1 MSAKQTPE
9 QRYLTIRNITLIG
22 VIGNILLSFIK
33 LVFGWLGNSQALIA
47 DGIHSL
53 SDLISDAVVIVA
65 AKWST
70 EQADDEHPYG
80 HGRIETLA
88 AVIVGGI
95 LIFVAILMLFDAAQR
110 LWEAEYLFIPT
121 MLSLIVAFLSII
133 IKEALFQY
141 TMIAA
146 KKIRSPMLKA
156 NAWHHRTDAISSVIV
171 FLGIIGTFA
180 GFMWLDAVAAI
191 GVSFMIAHVGW
202 ELGVRGLKE
211 LIDTALDAEKVTQI
225 EHKIKV
231 IDGVRTLHMLRT
243 RYMGSHALV
252 DVHLL
257 VNPRISVSEG
267 HQIAETA
274 RQTLIDEFEEISEVM
289 VHVDPENDEEHAVRV
304 DLPSRIQITEQLKQC
319 WSGMIA
325 ADDIKQV
332 TLHYLGG
339 KISVDVVLPMD
350 TMQNVNDAR
359 QLRTKLCEQAET
371 VTCVRRVQIFFH

>member
-1 MSAKQTPE
+1 MSVEQSPE
-9 QRYLTIRNITLIG
+9 QRYLVIRNVTLIG

-33 LVFGWLGNSQALIA
+33 LIFGWLGNSQALIA

-53 SDLISDAVVIVA
+53 SDLISDAVVLVA

-70 EQADDEHPYG
+70 EQADDKHPYG

-95 LIFVAILMLFDAAQR
+95 LIFVAIVMLFDAAQR

-121 MLSLIVAFLSII
+121 TLSLVVAFLSIV

-141 TMIAA
+141 TIIAA
-146 KKIRSPMLKA
+146 KKLRSPMLKA
-156 NAWHHRTDAISSVIV
+156 NAWHHRTDAISSVMV
-171 FLGIIGTFA
+171 FFGIAGTFA

-202 ELGVRGLKE
+202 ELAWKGLQE
-211 LIDTALDAEKVTQI
+211 LIDTAMDAEKVAEI
-225 EHKIKV
+225 EHQIKA

-274 RQTLIDEFEEISEVM
+274 RQTLIDEFDEISEVT
-289 VHVDPENDEEHAVRV
+289 VHIDPENDEEYSVRI
-304 DLPSRIQITEQLKQC
+304 DLPTRNQLVEQLKQC
-319 WSGMIA
+319 WIDMIA
-325 ADDIKQV
+325 VDKIEHV

-339 KISVDVVLPMD
+339 KISAEVVLPMNIAQD
-350 TMQNVNDAR
+350 ISEAHK
-359 QLRTKLCEQAET
+359 LSTKLCEQAKSQ
-371 VTCVRRVQIFFH
+371 TCIRQVQVFFR

>member
-1 MSAKQTPE
+1 MSTAQTPE
-9 QRYLTIRNITLIG
+9 QRYTTIRNVTFIG
-22 VIGNILLSFIK
+22 IIGNILLSFIK

-53 SDLISDAVVIVA
+53 SDLISDAVVLVA
-65 AKWST
+65 AKWSS
-70 EQADDEHPYG
+70 EKADDEHPYG

-88 AVIVGGI
+88 AVVVGGI
-95 LIFVAILMLFDAAQR
+95 LIFVAILMLLDAAQR
-110 LWEAEYLFIPT
+110 LWEAQYLLIPT
-121 MLSLIVAFLSII
+121 TLSLVIAFLSIV

-141 TMIAA
+141 TIVAA
-146 KKIRSPMLKA
+146 NKLRSPMLKA
-156 NAWHHRTDAISSVIV
+156 NAWHHRTDAVSSVIV

-202 ELGVRGLKE
+202 ELAWRGLQE
-211 LIDTALDAEKVTQI
+211 LIDTAMDTEKVAQI
-225 EHKIKV
+225 EHKIKT

-267 HQIAETA
+267 HQIAETV
-274 RQTLIDEFEEISEVM
+274 RQGLIQDFEEISEVM
-289 VHVDPENDEEHAVRV
+289 VHVDPENDEECAVRI
-304 DLPSRIQITEQLKQC
+304 DLPTREQLIEQLKQC
-319 WSGMIA
+319 WSDTVSSDHIER
-325 ADDIKQV
+325 I

-339 KISVDVVLPMD
+339 KITVEVVLPLSI
-350 TMQNVNDAR
+350 VNDLAAAQ
-359 QLRTKLCEQAET
+359 QLNTILCEQAKT
-371 VTCVRRVQIFFH
+371 QTCIRQVHISFH

>member
-1 MSAKQTPE
+1 MSAEQTPK
-9 QRYLTIRNITLIG
+9 QRYLAIRNVTLIG
-22 VIGNILLSFIK
+22 VVGNILLSIIK

-53 SDLISDAVVIVA
+53 SDLISDAVVLVA

-95 LIFVAILMLFDAAQR
+95 LILVAILMLFDAAQR

-121 MLSLIVAFLSII
+121 TLSLVIVFLSII

-141 TMIAA
+141 TIVAA
-146 KKIRSPMLKA
+146 KKCRSSMLRA
-156 NAWHHRTDAISSVIV
+156 NAWHHRTDAISSIIV
-171 FLGIIGTFA
+171 FLGIMGTFA
-180 GFMWLDAVAAI
+180 GFVWLDAVAAI

-202 ELGVRGLKE
+202 ELALHGLKE
-211 LIDTALDAEKVTQI
+211 LIDTSLDAEKVAQI
-225 EHKIKV
+225 EHEIKT
-231 IDGVRTLHMLRT
+231 IDGVRTLHMLRS
-243 RYMGSHALV
+243 RYMGSQALV

-274 RQTLIDEFEEISEVM
+274 RQVLIREFEEITEVT
-289 VHVDPENDEEHAVRV
+289 VHVDPENDEEYAVRI
-304 DLPSRIQITEQLKQC
+304 DLPSRIQVIEQLKQC
-319 WSGMIA
+319 WSDTIA
-325 ADDIKQV
+325 VDEIKHV

-350 TMQNVNDAR
+350 SVQNTKDAHK
-359 QLRTKLCEQAET
+359 LSAKLCEQLKIET
-371 VTCVRRVQIFFH
+371 YIRGVQIFFH